1 MGSKVFVQS
10 YLIASDKKTA
20 GHDPQAGWDGEEY
33 QEVILGQAQVISEAV
48 VTLSCSH
55 YRHSP
60 HGHEVAVEGVVVAL
74 VGGAAGL
81 VAAVLAVLD
90 QEGGAL
96 VHQGVHTHL
105 RVNEQL
111 SRKYSRR

>member
-55 YRHSP
+55 YH
-60 HGHEVAVEGVVVAL
+60 
-74 VGGAAGL
+74 
-81 VAAVLAVLD
+81 
-90 QEGGAL
+90 
-96 VHQGVHTHL
+96 
-105 RVNEQL
+105 
-111 SRKYSRR
+111 

>member
-1 MGSKVFVQS
+1 MDSKVFVRS

-20 GHDPQAGWDGEEY
+20 GHYPQTSWDGEEY

-48 VTLSCSH
+48 VTLSSSLSH
-55 YRHSP
+55 YGHSP
-60 HGHEVAVEGVVVAL
+60 HGHKVAVERIVVAL
-74 VGGAAGL
+74 VGGAARL

-105 RVNEQL
+105 RVDEQL
-111 SRKYSRR
+111 SRK

>member
-20 GHDPQAGWDGEEY
+20 GHDPQTSWDGEEY
-33 QEVILGQAQVISEAV
+33 QEVILGQAQVISHGHIVAVERVV
-48 VTLSCSH
+48 VTLVSS
-55 YRHSP
+55 S
-60 HGHEVAVEGVVVAL
+60 
-74 VGGAAGL
+74 AGL
-81 VAAVLAVLD
+81 VTAVLAVLD

-105 RVNEQL
+105 CVDEQL
-111 SRKYSRR
+111 SRK